1 LTNQDQFGKNINE
14 MLKLKINDAM
24 KKAIE
29 RNKDL
34 ARKKSLS

>member
-1 LTNQDQFGKNINE
+1 LTNSEQFGKNINE

-34 ARKKSLS
+34 ARKKS

>member
-1 LTNQDQFGKNINE
+1 LTNSEQFGKNLNE

-34 ARKKSLS
+34 ARKKS

>member
-1 LTNQDQFGKNINE
+1 LTNSEQFGKNINE

-29 RNKDL
+29 KNKDL
-34 ARKKSLS
+34 ARKKS